1 MLHRCLIHSNPFRV
15 ALMALLCIPQLH
27 LFAGTQ
33 DPTPQSSRAEGSL
46 ELLMAGNSRFEGDR
60 ARHPDQT
67 LSRRKEIAGK
77 QEPFAIVLT
86 CADSRLSPE
95 IYFDQ
100 GLGDLFV
107 IRNAGNVLD
116 DHVIGSIE
124 YAVDHLHVPLIMVI
138 GHERCGA
145 VAAAVAG
152 GHAPGHIAQIVA
164 SIAPAVKATA
174 EQDGDKINNAVI
186 AHAQMTATALR
197 ACGPIIAEAVKSGKV
212 KVVAARYDLD
222 SGRVEILPKLAASQA
237 AHTDDADEAKPA
249 APAHPAHGDAHA
261 H

>member
-1 MLHRCLIHSNPFRV
+1 MSPRTLIRPHPCRL
-15 ALMALLCIPQLH
+15 ALLALLCLPQLY
-27 LFAGTQ
+27 LSAGPNAPKPKT
-33 DPTPQSSRAEGSL
+33 SRAEGSL
-46 ELLMAGNSRFEGDR
+46 ELLMAGNSRFEGGR
-60 ARHPDQT
+60 ARHPDQ
-67 LSRRKEIAGK
+67 SVERRKEIAGK

-86 CADSRLSPE
+86 CADSRLPPE

-116 DHVIGSIE
+116 DHVIGSME
-124 YAVDHLHVPLIMVI
+124 YAVGHLNVPLIMVI

-145 VAAAVAG
+145 VSAAVGG

-164 SIAPAVKATA
+164 SITPAVNATA
-174 EQDGDKINNAVI
+174 EQDGDKVNNAVI
-186 AHAQMTATALR
+186 AHAQMTAAALR
-197 ACGPIIAEAVKSGKV
+197 TCGPIIAEAVKAGKV

-222 SGRVEILPKLAASQA
+222 SGRVELLPERASANEAAA
-237 AHTDDADEAKPA
+237 AKPA
-249 APAHPAHGDAHA
+249 APAHGAAHA

>member
-1 MLHRCLIHSNPFRV
+1 MLNRSLMHSNPFRV

-27 LFAGTQ
+27 LFAGTPE
-33 DPTPQSSRAEGSL
+33 PTSKNSRAEGSL

-116 DHVIGSIE
+116 DHVIGSME
-124 YAVDHLHVPLIMVI
+124 YAVDHLNVPLIMVI

-145 VAAAVAG
+145 VSAAVAG
-152 GHAPGHIAQIVA
+152 GHAPGHIAEIVA
-164 SIAPAVKATA
+164 SITPAVKATS
-174 EQDGDKINNAVI
+174 EQDGDKVNNAVI
-186 AHAQMTATALR
+186 AHAQMTAAALR
-197 ACGPIIAEAVKSGKV
+197 TCGPIIAEAVKTGKV

-222 SGRVEILPKLAASQA
+222 SGRVEILPELAPSQA
-237 AHTDDADEAKPA
+237 EHSAEE
-249 APAHPAHGDAHA
+249 APAHPAHGAAHA

>member
-1 MLHRCLIHSNPFRV
+1 MSPRALIRSHPCRL
-15 ALMALLCIPQLH
+15 ALLALLCLPLLH
-27 LFAGTQ
+27 LSAG
-33 DPTPQSSRAEGSL
+33 PNASKPKNSRAEGSL
-46 ELLMAGNSRFEGDR
+46 ELLMAGNSRFEGGR
-60 ARHPDQT
+60 ARHPDQ
-67 LSRRKEIAGK
+67 SVARRKEIAGK

-86 CADSRLSPE
+86 CADSRLPPE

-116 DHVIGSIE
+116 DHVIGSME
-124 YAVDHLHVPLIMVI
+124 YAVDHLNVPLIMVI

-145 VAAAVAG
+145 VSAAVAG

-164 SIAPAVKATA
+164 SITPAVNATA
-174 EQDGDKINNAVI
+174 EQDGDKVNNTVI
-186 AHAQMTATALR
+186 AHAQMTAAALR
-197 ACGPIIAEAVKSGKV
+197 TCGPIIAEAVKTGKV

-222 SGRVEILPKLAASQA
+222 TGRVELLPELASANEA
-237 AHTDDADEAKPA
+237 AEAKPA
-249 APAHPAHGDAHA
+249 APAHGAAHA

>member
-1 MLHRCLIHSNPFRV
+1 MNSNSFRL
-15 ALMALLCIPQLH
+15 ALLALLCLPQLY
-27 LFAGTQ
+27 LNAGPK
-33 DPTPQSSRAEGSL
+33 DPAPKTARAEGSL

-67 LSRRKEIAGK
+67 MSRRKEIAGK

-107 IRNAGNVLD
+107 IRNAGNVLN
-116 DHVIGSIE
+116 DHVIGSME
-124 YAVDHLHVPLIMVI
+124 YAVDHLNVPLIMVI

-145 VAAAVAG
+145 VSAAVAG
-152 GHAPGHIAQIVA
+152 GHAPGHIAEIVA
-164 SIAPAVKATA
+164 SITPAVKATV
-174 EQDGDKINNAVI
+174 EQEGDKVNNTVI
-186 AHAQMTATALR
+186 AHAQMTAATLR
-197 ACGPIIAEAVKSGKV
+197 SCGPIIAEAVKTGKV

-222 SGRVEILPKLAASQA
+222 SGRVEILPELAPAHGAHA
-237 AHTDDADEAKPA
+237 ADADEAKPA
-249 APAHPAHGDAHA
+249 SPAHPAHGAAHA